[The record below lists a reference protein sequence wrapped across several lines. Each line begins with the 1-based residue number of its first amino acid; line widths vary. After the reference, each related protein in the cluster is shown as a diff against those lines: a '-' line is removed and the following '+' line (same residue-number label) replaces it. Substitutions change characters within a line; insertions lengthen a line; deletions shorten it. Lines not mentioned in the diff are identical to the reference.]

1 MQAFA
6 ISVVPLGELER
17 AAGTGRRRGAAFVK
31 ELLRWFKTDFFKWTN
46 NPACA
51 ACGSG
56 QTTCC
61 GMAQPTM
68 EEQSCL
74 AGRVEIY
81 ECGSCGAQ
89 TRFPRYNSA
98 VKLLETRNGRCGEWA
113 NCFTLICRALGLAAR
128 LANDWTDHVWTEVY
142 LAAEPDGSLAGGW
155 RHCDPCENRF
165 DAPLM
170 YEQGWGKQLN
180 WVVATGVADVTD
192 VTARYTAAWAAVLPR
207 RSAIQEPWLRATL
220 AAAHAQQR

>member
-98 VKLLETRNGRCGEWA
+98 VKLLETDVHPPAWKENDKVMVNSHETIVVKSDGHGLEVRFHSPPDQVQMCLQARC
-113 NCFTLICRALGLAAR
+113 LLLLKR
-128 LANDWTDHVWTEVY
+128 L
-142 LAAEPDGSLAGGW
+142 
-155 RHCDPCENRF
+155 
-165 DAPLM
+165 PL
-170 YEQGWGKQLN
+170 
-180 WVVATGVADVTD
+180 
-192 VTARYTAAWAAVLPR
+192 P
-207 RSAIQEPWLRATL
+207 
-220 AAAHAQQR
+220 